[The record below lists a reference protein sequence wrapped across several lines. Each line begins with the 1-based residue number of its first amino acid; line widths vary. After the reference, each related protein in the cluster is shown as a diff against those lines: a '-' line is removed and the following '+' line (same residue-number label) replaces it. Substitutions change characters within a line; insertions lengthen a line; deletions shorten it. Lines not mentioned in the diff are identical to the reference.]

1 MAGNGYPSFLRNG
14 LPGSTGIF
22 TCGYYRRVPGLK
34 CTVHPG
40 NTRRNLSNALPGS
53 NTHGYYI
60 SGYLR
65 VTGTCWRGPGETKTT
80 VILYCCPMHLAG
92 FSVVPG
98 QEAYSISNVWPG
110 GNGKVEK
117 GANSRD
123 VRNVSHLFHFI
134 RCKGTLFFR

>member
-53 NTHGYYI
+53 NTRGYYI

-65 VTGTCWRGPGETKTT
+65 VTGTCWRGPRERNTH
-80 VILYCCPMHLAG
+80 VMPYADNCRAA
-92 FSVVPG
+92 VPFDMKSRTSRG
-98 QEAYSISNVWPG
+98 AMRLEV
-110 GNGKVEK
+110 VEK
-117 GANSRD
+117 E
-123 VRNVSHLFHFI
+123 VRCNTGIELP
-134 RCKGTLFFR
+134 GYP